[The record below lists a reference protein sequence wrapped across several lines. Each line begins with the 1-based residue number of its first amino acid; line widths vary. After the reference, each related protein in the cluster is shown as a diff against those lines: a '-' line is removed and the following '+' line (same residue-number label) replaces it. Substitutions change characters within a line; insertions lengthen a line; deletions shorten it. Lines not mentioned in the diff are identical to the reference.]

1 VGECGDENDAEG
13 EEGHFSTTKDT
24 KRMKNNENARHRRS
38 ADTIPSGLPGDT
50 VRPPTGRYI
59 AGSLRRSGFASF
71 VRFVAK
77 LSDVRRELRPT
88 LALAFPIVVGQV
100 SQMLIGLTDSAFI
113 GRVGKVELAAAAF
126 TQGIFNIFYIVGL
139 GLLLGTGVLAAR
151 DHGAGNEA
159 GCAAWLRH
167 GRVLALVVG
176 VLGFGGMLELS
187 TQLHRFGQPA
197 EVVAIVRPFYLL
209 IAGSI
214 VFALF
219 FQVQRQFAES
229 LGRPWVPMGIMLADI
244 ALNAFFNW
252 VFVFGHLGFP
262 ALGLVGSGWATLLAR
277 FTAVAAIAGWLRVS
291 STFAPVRSVPWTGWE
306 RGRFAA
312 LLRLGVPA
320 AGMLL
325 FEGGAFAASALM
337 MGWLGTV
344 PLAAHQIAI
353 GCASLAFMFPLG
365 LSLAVSLRIS
375 RAGGEGRTGALRSI
389 GFGALATGLVIMLGF
404 ALAFALAGRAITAA
418 FTPAADVA
426 SLAAHL
432 LVVAAFFQLFDGGQV
447 ICVGALRGLHD
458 VRVPTVITFI
468 AYWVISLPLGY
479 TLAFHTV
486 LGAVGL
492 WTGLAAGLGSA
503 ALLLGWRFHRLTGPA
518 LRAE

>member
-1 VGECGDENDAEG
+1 
-13 EEGHFSTTKDT
+13 
-24 KRMKNNENARHRRS
+24 M
-38 ADTIPSGLPGDT
+38 
-50 VRPPTGRYI
+50 
-59 AGSLRRSGFASF
+59 SF
-71 VRFVAK
+71 VRFVVK
-77 LSDVRRELRPT
+77 LSDLRRELRPT
-88 LALAFPIVVGQV
+88 LALAFPIIVGQV
-100 SQMLIGLTDSAFI
+100 SQMLIGLTDNAYI

-126 TQGIFNIFYIVGL
+126 THGVFNLFYVVGIGL
-139 GLLLGTGVLAAR
+139 ILGTGVLAAR
-151 DHGAGNEA
+151 DHGAGDEN

-167 GRVLALVVG
+167 GRALALTVG
-176 VLGFGGMLELS
+176 LGAFGGMLALS
-187 TQLHRFGQPA
+187 TQLHHFGQPA
-197 EVVAIVRPFYLL
+197 EVVAVMQPFYLL

-244 ALNAFFNW
+244 ALNAFLNW
-252 VFVFGHLGFP
+252 VLVFGHLGFP
-262 ALGLVGSGWATLLAR
+262 ALGLVGSGWATLIAR
-277 FTAVAAIAGWLRVS
+277 FAAVAALALWLNTS
-291 STFAPVRSVPWTGWE
+291 PTFAPVRAAPWAGWE

-325 FEGGAFAASALM
+325 FEGGAFVATALM
-337 MGWLGTV
+337 MGWLGTL

-375 RAGGEGRTGALRSI
+375 RAQGEGRGDALRPI
-389 GFGALATGLVIMLGF
+389 GFGALLTGLVIMVGF
-404 ALAFALAGRAITAA
+404 ALAFALAGRGITAA

-426 SLAAHL
+426 SLAAQL

-447 ICVGALRGLHD
+447 ISAGALRGLHD

-479 TLAFHTV
+479 GLAFHTP

-492 WTGLAAGLGSA
+492 WTGLAAGLGCA
-503 ALLLGWRFHRLTGPA
+503 ALLLGWRFHRLT
-518 LRAE
+518 RVH

>member
-1 VGECGDENDAEG
+1 
-13 EEGHFSTTKDT
+13 
-24 KRMKNNENARHRRS
+24 M
-38 ADTIPSGLPGDT
+38 ADL
-50 VRPPTGRYI
+50 
-59 AGSLRRSGFASF
+59 
-71 VRFVAK
+71 
-77 LSDVRRELRPT
+77 RRELRPT
-88 LALAFPIVVGQV
+88 LALAFPIIIGQV
-100 SQMLIGLTDSAFI
+100 SQMLIGLTDNAYI

-126 TQGIFNIFYIVGL
+126 THGIFNIFYVVGI
-139 GLLLGTGVLAAR
+139 GLILGTGVLAAR
-151 DHGAGNEA
+151 DHGAGDEH

-167 GRVLALVVG
+167 GRALALTVG
-176 VLGFGGMLELS
+176 IGAFGGMLVLS

-197 EVVAIVRPFYLL
+197 EVVAVMKPFYLL

-244 ALNAFFNW
+244 ALNAFLNW
-252 VFVFGHLGFP
+252 VLVFGNLGFP

-277 FTAVAAIAGWLRVS
+277 FAAVAALALWLNIS
-291 STFAPVRSVPWTGWE
+291 PTFAPVRAAPWAGWE

-325 FEGGAFAASALM
+325 FEGGAFVATALM

-375 RAGGEGRTGALRSI
+375 RAQGEGRGDALRPI
-389 GFGALATGLVIMLGF
+389 GFGALLTGLVIMVGF
-404 ALAFALAGRAITAA
+404 ALAFALAGRGITAA

-426 SLAAHL
+426 ALAAQL

-447 ICVGALRGLHD
+447 ISAGALRGLHD

-479 TLAFHTV
+479 GLAFHTP

-492 WTGLAAGLGSA
+492 WTGLAAGLGCA
-503 ALLLGWRFHRLTGPA
+503 ALLLGWRFHRLTQVH
-518 LRAE
+518 